1 MNKARRFALTVLIL
15 ILASGW
21 LAAQQA
27 PAAAAPAAVPTAT
40 GPSRIMFVNFSQVL
54 SGTEEAKQEF
64 ARIQGFVDEKN
75 RENETRTQDLQKR
88 QQQFAE
94 QERALNPQTA
104 AEMQREIAKLGKDLE
119 RFREDI
125 AAEIEVQRNMAFA
138 NLGQKIQT
146 VVGESAQQN
155 GYSAVLYLDSLAQS
169 GLGGYFDPAYDIT
182 QDIVDRYNAKYPAA
196 AVPATP
202 GQ

>member
-1 MNKARRFALTVLIL
+1 MSRAGRFALTVLIL

-182 QDIVDRYNAKYPAA
+182 QDIISRYNVKYPVAA
-196 AVPATP
+196 AAASP